1 LVKSNIPE
9 PILIKKVSI
18 KPTINYRI
26 MMNRTHFFSL
36 LFIALVG
43 FSQYALADY
52 PIVSH
57 RHLADPGALVYN
69 GRVYLYCSNDDE
81 NPGDDKS
88 GYQMKSIVCVSS
100 SDLKNWTDHGIVFEV
115 PKNCSWAVR
124 SWAPSPVE
132 RDGKFF
138 LYFGNSGNG
147 IGVAMADNPLGPF
160 VDPIGK
166 PLIETST
173 PGVQPAQNMW
183 LFDPMTFID
192 DDGQAYM
199 YFGGNGDNNVRV
211 IKLNRD
217 MISVDG
223 PAIHLTAQDFF
234 EASWVHKVN
243 GIYYLS
249 YSANPHAQMRID
261 YMKSTS
267 PTSGFTYGGV
277 VSLQPPLN
285 DNNNH
290 QAIFKLNG
298 EWYEAYHNRVVAK
311 QANIPPVYK
320 RNLCL
325 DQFKH
330 NADGTIDT
338 MVNTVDGLVQLSYIN
353 PFERVEA
360 ETMNAQAG
368 IYTEPC
374 KAGGMNVC
382 KIENGDWTKTR
393 GVDFGKKAISFEASV
408 ASAST
413 GGSIEIRLDSLTGT
427 LLGTCDIKNTGGAQN
442 WTVQSCKV
450 AKVKG
455 VHDVFLVFK
464 GGDGDLF
471 NFDWWKF
478 TDK

>member
-1 LVKSNIPE
+1 MKCKTQIYTLL
-9 PILIKKVSI
+9 ILMV
-18 KPTINYRI
+18 
-26 MMNRTHFFSL
+26 
-36 LFIALVG
+36 VG
-43 FSQYALADY
+43 LSQYALADY
-52 PIVSH
+52 PIVSY
-57 RHLADPGALVYN
+57 RHLADPGSLVYK

-81 NPGDDKS
+81 NPGDNKS

-124 SWAPSPVE
+124 SWAPSVIE

-147 IGVAMADNPLGPF
+147 IGVAVANNPLDPF
-160 VDPIGK
+160 VDPLGK
-166 PLIETST
+166 PLVDNNT
-173 PGVQPAQNMW
+173 PGVQPAVNMW

-223 PAIHLTAQDFF
+223 PAIQLTAQNFF
-234 EASWVHKVN
+234 EASWMHKEN
-243 GIYYLS
+243 GIYYFS
-249 YSANPHAQMRID
+249 YSANPRAQMRID
-261 YMKSTS
+261 YMKSSS
-267 PTSGFTYGGV
+267 PTSGFTYGGA
-277 VSLQPPLN
+277 VSKQPPLN

-290 QAIFKLNG
+290 QAIFKFKG
-298 EWYEAYHNRVVAK
+298 EWYQAYHNRVVAK
-311 QANIPPVYK
+311 QAGIPPVYK

-338 MVNTVDGLVQLSYIN
+338 MINTVDGLKQLSYIN

-360 ETMNAQAG
+360 ETMNAQFG

-374 KAGGMNVC
+374 DAGGMNVTR
-382 KIENGDWTKTR
+382 IDNGDWIKIR
-393 GVDFGKKAISFEASV
+393 GVDFGESPKSFEANV
-408 ASAST
+408 ASASE
-413 GGSIEIRLDSLTGT
+413 GNSLEIRLDSPTGT
-427 LLGTCDIKNTGGAQN
+427 LLGTCTINNTGGLQKWA
-442 WTVQSCKV
+442 TVSCK
-450 AKVKG
+450 AEKTKG
-455 VHDVFLVFK
+455 IHDICFVFK
-464 GGDGDLF
+464 GGEGNLF
-471 NFDWWKF
+471 NFDWWKL
-478 TDK
+478 K